1 MKSETWETVLVGA
14 LAANAIIGLGY
25 RVYRRAKGGPIA
37 DVWGQAILGV
47 LLMAAAV
54 AILLG
59 AGWPRWIAFGYAAVF
74 ALLVMPIWVLGVL
87 LPMRPRAIDYTFT
100 ITYWVLL
107 VAIGIAAVLV

>member
-1 MKSETWETVLVGA
+1 MNSETWEAVLVGA
-14 LAANAIIGLGY
+14 LAANAVIGLGY

-47 LLMAAAV
+47 LLLAVAAA
-54 AILLG
+54 ILMG
-59 AGWPRWIAFGYAAVF
+59 AGWPRWVALVYAVVF

-107 VAIGIAAVLV
+107 VAIGIAAVFV